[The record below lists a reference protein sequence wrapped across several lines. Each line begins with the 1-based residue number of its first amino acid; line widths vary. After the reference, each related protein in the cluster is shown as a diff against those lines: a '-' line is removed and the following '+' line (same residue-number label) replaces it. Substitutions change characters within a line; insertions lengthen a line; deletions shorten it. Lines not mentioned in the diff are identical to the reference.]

1 MKTRW
6 WDSKNEVGPHLRH
19 FNKQPCSRDGKRDDH
34 VVPNVD
40 SIFWTSSLRFPEL
53 KTPLTNVTSSRI
65 FCRRKTPENTV
76 ASFLSLL
83 FFDSNP
89 IIQKLTPLSMYLW
102 YPFFCDHILNKS
114 HRSHYG
120 GLDQYHAMK
129 IPFCCSQANE
139 LLPELIC
146 CCLLRKP
153 GVLSRKQVLA
163 PLKPAQTSALCQSC
177 KLLRVTVLRSY
188 KLLRRE
194 VWHRYKMVQH
204 KWCKCNCSF
213 LRFGQNFLH

>member
-1 MKTRW
+1 MLQRRKTRW
-6 WDSKNEVGPHLRH
+6 SRRTKCWLHFLNFISEVSRAENS
-19 FNKQPCSRDGKRDDH
+19 FNKCDILSYLLPTQNTRKYCSI
-34 VVPNVD
+34 
-40 SIFWTSSLRFPEL
+40 IFESS
-53 KTPLTNVTSSRI
+53 
-65 FCRRKTPENTV
+65 
-76 ASFLSLL
+76 

-89 IIQKLTPLSMYLW
+89 IIQELTPISMYLW

-120 GLDQYHAMK
+120 GLDQYHAMNF
-129 IPFCCSQANE
+129 PFCCSQANE

-153 GVLSRKQVLA
+153 GVWSHKQVLA
-163 PLKPAQTSALCQSC
+163 PLKPARTSVLCQSC
-177 KLLRVTVLRSY
+177 KLLRVAVLRSY

-204 KWCKCNCSF
+204 KWCRCNCSF
-213 LRFGQNFLH
+213 LRFGQTFLY